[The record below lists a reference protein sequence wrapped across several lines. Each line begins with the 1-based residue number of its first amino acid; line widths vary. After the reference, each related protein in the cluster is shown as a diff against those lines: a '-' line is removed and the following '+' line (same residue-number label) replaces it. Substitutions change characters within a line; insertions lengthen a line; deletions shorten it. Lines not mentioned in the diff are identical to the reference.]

1 MATLHWSVSL
11 TEYVMTLY
19 VWMSGIWNDL
29 LAEIRV
35 DKKKLFTLPPPLTL
49 THTLNTHLKL
59 QAVSKAIFSTAD

>member
-35 DKKKLFTLPPPLTL
+35 DKKKLFTLPPPPH
-49 THTLNTHLKL
+49 THTHPKYALEATGC
-59 QAVSKAIFSTAD
+59 F